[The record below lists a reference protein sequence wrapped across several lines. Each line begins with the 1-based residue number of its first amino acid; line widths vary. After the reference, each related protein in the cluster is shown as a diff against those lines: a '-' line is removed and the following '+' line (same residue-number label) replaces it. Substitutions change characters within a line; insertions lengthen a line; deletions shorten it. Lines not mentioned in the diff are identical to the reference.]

1 MKKQS
6 TYIISLEGKDII
18 KANENDSN
26 KGYITKDNLKLY
38 RGALDYS
45 LEALRISEIN
55 DKEFKYDEKENKQ
68 YSKAVVNV
76 TFKYSIKEKIVNK
89 KGNEVEKVTKS
100 TKDIREELYTN
111 GFLLDGVRYLRFKRS
126 SGASRVGKCLFIKE
140 KYYKEM
146 MKWSYMGLDYS
157 ENDNMD
163 LASMEAYISLTTSS
177 IIDTL
182 ELNPKNILLIDD
194 FESEFEDTVMGTDL
208 INGKLITKKT
218 KKKVKNS
225 IWDGQ
230 SLMDISNF
238 GKYEDKG
245 FLLLRNRFF
254 KSACFNTNIQE
265 WFKDNN
271 ITDLKQLNGV
281 TYAEKLED
289 IKLITTPSS
298 IKYIKVAKQHKRFVG
313 KKPKDIFEYWVK
325 NTSSIFGVV
334 KYEKP
339 PHNINRMVQTHYQI
353 LNTLPLSKSDMRELL
368 DPTLKYIE
376 LLKNDIT
383 VLRNHIGINAKSL
396 KERELKFDFLNSND
410 MIYNLLMINDKFSET
425 KIFQNFKQNM
435 IDAYR
440 NNIRKGHIL
449 VNGNYS
455 VMCGNGIEMLK
466 ASILDSDGVS
476 QYKGDS
482 VQGVDEVYC
491 RGFKYGSELLGCRSP
506 HVTMGNVWVCKNKRN
521 KYIERYFNAS
531 RYIVYVNSVKNN
543 LLERLSSCDFDSDS
557 VLLTDNS
564 ILVESAKKIY
574 GKFLVPTDFSSKKT
588 TNRKNSIDDKIDLD
602 IKTSKNLIGEIINLS
617 QILNSEYW
625 DRLHKGKSLDGLYEL
640 ISQLDVL
647 SCIEID
653 RAKKESEV
661 DSDVELKSIRKSG
674 YVEFGE
680 ITRNK
685 KKKKAMQRPYFF
697 KFVGEGKDYK
707 FVKKETPMDYLET
720 IIDDEFPRGKYKGG
734 KSNILDLLIDLSDE
748 KDCTN
753 REQINLIIDKIN
765 VLNSDI
771 SNIWS
776 NNNIQNE
783 EKFNLTKRNKEE
795 IITQI
800 KKMKIN
806 RATMMTT
813 MKRLNAAYSDKN
825 NNLRK
830 IGLLILST
838 LNASHHEL
846 FKSMFNENTG
856 KIGILEKINKNEPI
870 NDNYEII
877 TIYDM
882 KYKKIYQKTNKILR

>member
-6 TYIISLEGKDII
+6 TYIISLEGKDLI
-18 KANENDSN
+18 KANKIDSE
-26 KGYITKDNLKLY
+26 KGYIANDNKKIY
-38 RGALDYS
+38 KGALDYS
-45 LEALRISEIN
+45 LEALRISGIN
-55 DKEFKYDEKENKQ
+55 DREFKYDEKEKKQ
-68 YSKAVVNV
+68 YTKAVVNV
-76 TFKYSIKEKIVNK
+76 TFKYSIKENVINK
-89 KGNEVEKVTKS
+89 QGNEVEKVTKS

-194 FESEFEDTVMGTDL
+194 FESKFEDTVMGTDL
-208 INGKLITKKT
+208 VDGKLVTKKT
-218 KKKVKNS
+218 KKTVKNS

-230 SLMDISNF
+230 SLMDISAF
-238 GKYEDKG
+238 GKYDNKG

-254 KSACFNTNIQE
+254 KSACFNANIQK

-271 ITDLKQLNGV
+271 ITDLKQLNGI
-281 TYAEKLED
+281 TYADKLED

-298 IKYIKVAKQHKRFVG
+298 IKYIKVAKQHKKFKG
-313 KKPKDIFEYWVK
+313 KSNKDIFEYWVK
-325 NTSSIFGVV
+325 NTDNIFGVV

-368 DPTLKYIE
+368 DLTLKYIE
-376 LLKNDIT
+376 LLKNDIS

-396 KERELKFDFLNSND
+396 EERELNFDFLNSND

-435 IDAYR
+435 IDSYR

-455 VMCGNGIEMLK
+455 VMCGNSIEMLK
-466 ASILDSDGVS
+466 YSILDENGESF
-476 QYKGDS
+476 YNGDS

-491 RGFKYGSELLGCRSP
+491 KGFKYGSELLGCRSP

-521 KYIERYFNAS
+521 KDIEKYLNPT

-557 VLLTDNS
+557 VLLTDND
-564 ILVESAKKIY
+564 ILVRSAKKIY
-574 GKFLVPTDFSSKKT
+574 GKFLVPTDFSNKKT
-588 TNRKNSIDDKIDLD
+588 TSRKNSIEDKIDLD

-625 DRLHKGKSLDGLYEL
+625 DRLYNGKDLDGLYEL

-661 DSDVELKSIRKSG
+661 DSDAELKAIRKSG

-720 IIDDEFPRGKYKGG
+720 IIDEEFPRGRYISN
-734 KSNILDLLIDLSDE
+734 KSNLLDIIVNIDNNKKSV
-748 KDCTN
+748 N
-753 REQINLIIDKIN
+753 REQVNTIINKINL
-765 VLNSDI
+765 LNLEI

-776 NNNIQNE
+776 NKTIQNE
-783 EKFNLTKRNKEE
+783 EKFNLTKVNKEA
-795 IITQI
+795 IIVLT
-800 KKMKIN
+800 KKIKIN
-806 RATMMTT
+806 ESSMFTI
-813 MKRLNAAYSDKN
+813 MKRLNSAYADKN

-830 IGLLILST
+830 IGLLILSI
-838 LNASHHEL
+838 LNASHHDL
-846 FKSMFNENTG
+846 FKNMFVKSSGN
-856 KIGILEKINKNEPI
+856 IGILERMSNKEVANE
-870 NDNYEII
+870 NYEII
-877 TIYDM
+877 DIYGS
-882 KYKKIYQKTNKILR
+882 KYKKIYQKQTKNLR